1 MRNKLQFWAEPR
13 NSISIQVLR
22 HELEI
27 AQHSLPTP
35 LHGTRRRSVTD
46 GRLPTDLMRE
56 TCPSG
61 KKNQK
66 NKKTR
71 RGGEE
76 GKKKIC
82 QPIWTQIHDPHSP
95 PTTPPT
101 LPPSP
106 LSLRRCHP
114 KMFSQ
119 CFTIQSFSQCSSGT
133 CELDGKRGGEV
144 AETPRPSRSV
154 LASCHRAGETAHP
167 PQPPPSPSPAGRAAP

>member
-1 MRNKLQFWAEPR
+1 MITRNKLQFWAEPR
-13 NSISIQVLR
+13 NTISIQVLR

-46 GRLPTDLMRE
+46 GRLPTDLMKGI
-56 TCPSG
+56 CPSG
-61 KKNQK
+61 KKNEK
-66 NKKTR
+66 KKKTR
-71 RGGEE
+71 RE
-76 GKKKIC
+76 KKSANRSGHRYMTHIA
-82 QPIWTQIHDPHSP
+82 PPYSSYSP
-95 PTTPPT
+95 SFPP
-101 LPPSP
+101 P
-106 LSLRRCHP
+106 LHPCHP

-154 LASCHRAGETAHP
+154 LASCHRAGETAPLHPSLPHP
-167 PQPPPSPSPAGRAAP
+167 PPRRQSHSIKG